1 VTPDS
6 AVTPWQALPDGAG
19 TVLAVAGDVRV
30 AAQSGRLRAWRGLSP
45 AWSVEVGEA
54 NQARPTVVADRVLWG
69 PYAVD
74 VDTGAVTVLPF
85 ARPPAGYAQT
95 AHAWSADGSLAVA
108 AGRRR
113 DRGGSVPPAAAWLLG
128 ESGPQ
133 TLWSGSDVPPQAVFV
148 DPALVVV
155 GHRNPE
161 VDGTDGTPL
170 RTLDGVTSAQRIDGR
185 AGRLLVV
192 EAGLLS
198 VWDPARGSLL
208 GRRSGGWVDA
218 CLTPDG
224 DLVLAADM
232 AGKLLR
238 LSVAAGLVGE
248 VEVPADGPVIGVATD
263 GQVLFASFA
272 GLPAL
277 RVRVL

>member
-1 VTPDS
+1 MTS
-6 AVTPWQALPDGAG
+6 NATTTPWQALPDGAG
-19 TVLAVAGDVRV
+19 TVLAVSGDVRV

-45 AWSVEVGEA
+45 VWSIEVGEPTP
-54 NQARPTVVADRVLWG
+54 ARPTVLADRVLWG

-74 VDTGAVTVLPF
+74 LSTGSVTELPF

-113 DRGGSVPPAAAWLLG
+113 DRGGSAPPAAAWLLDA
-128 ESGPQ
+128 SGPR
-133 TLWSGSDVPPQAVFV
+133 TLWAGADVPPLAVFAGSESV
-148 DPALVVV
+148 TV
-155 GHRNPE
+155 GHRNP
-161 VDGTDGTPL
+161 DIHGTDGTLL
-170 RTLDGVTSAQRIDGR
+170 RTLDGVTSAQRIDGH

-224 DLVLAADM
+224 ESVLAADM
-232 AGKLLR
+232 AGNLR
-238 LSVAAGLVGE
+238 GLSVATGLVGG
-248 VEVPADGPVIGVATD
+248 VEIPADGPVIGVATD
-263 GQVLFASFA
+263 GQMLFASFA
-272 GLPAL
+272 QLPAL
-277 RVRVL
+277 RVRPA